1 MKKIFIDCGFHLGE
15 GLKEFTDILNI
26 DSTWEIYA
34 FEANPACDI
43 SNKIPDLPYNVT
55 AFNNAVWVHGNG
67 VVFNQE
73 NNNASNSPT
82 LNSTSHLDGWG
93 SCVSDLQS
101 SHTYDNQIYVGSID
115 FPLWIQQFKGNEVYC
130 KMDIE
135 GAEFP
140 VLRRMVEL
148 GSISFVKEL
157 WVEWHDVDLPNETS
171 ITRNNLITEIS
182 KFCKIN
188 SWK

>member
-1 MKKIFIDCGFHLGE
+1 MKKVFIDCGFHLGE

-26 DSTWEIYA
+26 DHTWEVYA

-43 SNKIPDLPYNVT
+43 FNKIPNLSCNIT
-55 AFNNAVWVHGNG
+55 AFNKAVWIHDDG
-67 VVFNQE
+67 VTFNQE

-82 LNSTSHLDGWG
+82 FKSTSPLDGWG
-93 SCVSDLQS
+93 SYVSDLQS
-101 SHTYDNQIYVGSID
+101 SHTYDNQIYIESID
-115 FPLWIQQFKGNEVYC
+115 FPTWIKLFDGDEIYC

-140 VLRRMVEL
+140 ILRKMIDS
-148 GSISFVKEL
+148 GSISLIKEL
-157 WVEWHDVDLPNETS
+157 WVEWHDVDLPNEDIT
-171 ITRNNLITEIS
+171 TRNNLINEIS